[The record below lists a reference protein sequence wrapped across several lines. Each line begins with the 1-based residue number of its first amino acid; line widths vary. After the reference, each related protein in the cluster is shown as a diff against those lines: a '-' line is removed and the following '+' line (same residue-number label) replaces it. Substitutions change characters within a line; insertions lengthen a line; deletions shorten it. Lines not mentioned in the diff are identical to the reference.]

1 MSLYVVSRRKVV
13 FHQPSLGTVQVVYV
27 PSADQ
32 TQVLKDAAGTA
43 QVAKPAAGG
52 AALRGPQ
59 LARVQRGQRT
69 LYGTLPT
76 EILELRQAVKVWL
89 PEDLAPPE
97 AEAFFYVLSPQVVIH
112 GIRERNDEGRLVWRT
127 AQLQLPAGEA
137 AMPALQLILADFS
150 LANPGQNVCLA
161 VVNDVALYRT
171 IQQGQQAHGFPPIPF
186 STLKPAPDLAPLY
199 SHQNFT
205 WLYLLL
211 LLLGAAAVA
220 AVAIFWMAEKT
231 KGNRLQAEIEAVE
244 AQIRAVQIN
253 KRTGHIRQPDAVL
266 NELTTGVAV
275 SPSALIQAT
284 AQVGQRLGDVQ
295 QIALARD
302 TSLDTDAGVTLT
314 PELQPMQILLNNPVQ
329 SLLLDQANI
338 ASGLLPQMP
347 WVRQVIRQGQP
358 GDAMMELAVIVQVTG
373 TVPLAASAM
382 VSPATAIA
390 PAAAI
395 SATATPTPTEAAQ

>member
-43 QVAKPAAGG
+43 QVAKPVAGG

-69 LYGTLPT
+69 IYGTLPT
-76 EILELRQAVKVWL
+76 EILELRQSVKVWL

-97 AEAFFYVLSPQVVIH
+97 AEAFFYILSPQVVIH

-127 AQLQLPAGEA
+127 AQLQLPSGEA
-137 AMPALQLILADFS
+137 ALPALQLVLADYS

-161 VVNDVALYRT
+161 VVNDVALYRVV
-171 IQQGQQAHGFPPIPF
+171 QQGQQAQGFTPVPF
-186 STLKPAPDLAPLY
+186 STLKPAADIGPLY

-211 LLLGAAAVA
+211 LLLGGVAVVAVA
-220 AVAIFWMAEKT
+220 LFWAAETT
-231 KGNRLQAEIEAVE
+231 KGNRLQENIEAVE

-266 NELTTGVAV
+266 NELTAGVAV
-275 SPSALIQAT
+275 SPSALVQAA

-295 QIALARD
+295 QIALARG
-302 TSLDTDAGVTLT
+302 TSLDADAGVVLT
-314 PELQPMQILLNNPVQ
+314 PEIQPMQILIINPIQ
-329 SLLLDQANI
+329 SLLIDQANI
-338 ASGLLPQMP
+338 ASALLPRTP

-358 GDAMMELAVIVQVTG
+358 GEGTLELAVLLQVTG
-373 TVPLAASAM
+373 TIPLELATELEPAIPAQT
-382 VSPATAIA
+382 VSET
-390 PAAAI
+390 
-395 SATATPTPTEAAQ
+395 SPTVADEEAQP